1 VAGGFLA
8 NTRRR
13 FLPLEQRSVSSGGG
27 DILIWNLPKSGI
39 LSAIYLI
46 APITVT
52 GTLSSPNPLGGAA
65 IIRRMRV
72 TVNTGVDLFN
82 VTGPGYHYYLAYL
95 HNEYG
100 PGLVSPNA
108 QNPIA
113 SNTTYQ
119 LNTKI
124 PVAVNNRDPIGLVLL
139 QSEQIA
145 VQLIVEIEAAS
156 AVATGASLSGSIQ
169 PYLETF
175 TVPVDAADLPPLN
188 IVHQVLEETQVI
200 TATGEFTYYWPRG
213 GQYLS
218 MGHLYGIAA
227 SGASDKWS
235 EVFIRVNQS
244 DIIERHKA
252 PTMDLLWSETVTG
265 AASGLSQRPRGVVHF
280 DFIGTSGLGTYGL
293 ARDIVNSALVTDIAT
308 VLTISTA
315 NDTLR
320 TVRRQLL
327 PLA

>member
-1 VAGGFLA
+1 MAGGFLA

-13 FLPLEQRSVSSGGG
+13 FLPLDQKSVSSGGG

-52 GTLSSPNPLGGAA
+52 GTLSGPNPLGGAS

-95 HNEYG
+95 LNEYG

-108 QNPIA
+108 QSAIA
-113 SNTTYQ
+113 ANTTYQ

-124 PVAVNNRDPIGLVLL
+124 PIAVNNRDPIGLVLL

-156 AVATGASLSGSIQ
+156 SVATGASLSGTVQ

-188 IVHQVLEETQVI
+188 IVHQVLEETQTI
-200 TATGEFTYYWPRG
+200 SSTGDFTYYWPRG

-227 SGASDKWS
+227 GGGTDKWS
-235 EVFIRVNQS
+235 EAYIRVNQS
-244 DIIERHKA
+244 DIIERHRPA
-252 PTMDLLWSETVTG
+252 TMDMLWSEIVTG
-265 AASGLSQRPRGVVHF
+265 SSSGLAQRPKGAVHF

-293 ARDIVNSALVTDIAT
+293 TRDIVNSALVTDIAT